1 MRVRWRNL
9 TRFMTGKE
17 KELIKKFIKRV
28 TIFRNFSDDHID
40 LIVDNFR
47 IRRFGKGE
55 DIVFQAD
62 EGTDLFVVLK
72 GKVKVSLLG
81 PEGDEF
87 VLTTFRQGDFFGE
100 MSLIDGKSRSANV
113 VAEED
118 AVLSSLSREIFLETM
133 QKRPS
138 IAFDMLTALVDRLR
152 HANDM
157 IETLAFLDVNDRI
170 VKFLLDA
177 ARMEGELDENGCYRI
192 KKMTHNEIASNI
204 GSSREAVSKALKVLN
219 HKGMVVQREGYF
231 LITPNAL
238 ND

>member
-1 MRVRWRNL
+1 
-9 TRFMTGKE
+9 MTEKE
-17 KELIKKFIKRV
+17 KELLKKFLKRV
-28 TIFRNFSDDHID
+28 SIFRNFSGDHLD

-47 IRRFGKGE
+47 IIRFGKGE

-72 GKVKVSLLG
+72 GKVRVSLLG

-113 VAEED
+113 VAEEES
-118 AVLSSLSREIFLETM
+118 VLSSLKRDVFLETM
-133 QKRPS
+133 KEKPS

-157 IETLAFLDVNDRI
+157 IETLAFLDVNERI
-170 VKFLLDA
+170 VKFLADT
-177 ARMEGELDENGCYRI
+177 ARIEGERDEDGRYRVR
-192 KKMTHNEIASNI
+192 KRTHNEIASNI
-204 GSSREAVSKALKVLN
+204 GSSREAVSKALKVLA
-219 HKGMVVQREGYF
+219 HKGMVSLDGDFFVLSPEAVSEAIGQK
-231 LITPNAL
+231 I
-238 ND
+238 